1 MIKKTLLKSWL
12 LLLCMVVGVGSA
24 WADEYELYS
33 GAITEGD
40 YIVYYNGYAMNTTV
54 ENGRLGYVTVTPSND
69 IITTDNSAIVWHI
82 AASGDYWTLY
92 NADANAYAAGTGAKN
107 KAQMLADGTEDKAL
121 WTVSGTSTYEFVNKA
136 NTAAKVNANL
146 RNNGTYGFA
155 CYATGTGGALS
166 LYKKKAVVKTDP
178 TIIFNNGSVRVGQ
191 DLDLSTLFE
200 SNSTGAVT
208 YSITDGES
216 YASLDGNTLTGVA
229 EGSVT
234 VKAEQDAAG
243 NYNAG
248 EASATITV
256 NAALALSS
264 IAITTAPTKTIYTE
278 GETFDP
284 TGMVVTATYSDSS
297 TDDVT
302 ASCSFSP
309 STALTTSDTEI
320 TVSYTENAVEKTT
333 TQAITVNALPKYT
346 VTFADD
352 SSTETQ
358 TSYGASVTLPSRSE
372 TAGYAFAGW
381 SETNVTEETTT
392 DPGIIPAGSYTPT
405 ANITLYPVYTKTEGG
420 SAPSAFAVGDTGN
433 YAIVAE
439 DNGEYYALPTNPT
452 VNSGKITAQEIT
464 VSEIDDVKFV
474 TPENAT
480 GFIWTIAEATNGYTI
495 SDGSNYIYHSNG
507 GASGT
512 NLAYGDLTTYTWSFT
527 ADEGGYI
534 KMASMSGST
543 TNGRGLLFNSN
554 NKAIGGYALSNWDNS
569 SYCKTMILPIANA
582 GTTYYWSAPVA
593 AAVARP
599 TIEVAENP
607 FMFSTTA
614 TITCET
620 EGAAIKYSFDS
631 ETWYNYTEALTIT
644 ETTTLYAKA
653 VKDENE
659 STVASVEI
667 TKNLATPTVAIDAT
681 GITNTN
687 VFDGTEAG
695 SLAATV
701 TYNEK
706 AVEGAV
712 VTWSGNNDE
721 VATIDA
727 GTGAVTLVAAG
738 TVTFTATYA
747 GNSDYAEKTA
757 TYEMTVTN
765 TDPNAP
771 GTENNPYTVA
781 QALENTPASGT
792 SANVYIRG
800 IVSAFYKTSI
810 TGDGTNYRYYIS
822 DDGTTTNQMLVYR
835 GKGLN
840 NVAFSAADD
849 LLLGDVVTIVGG
861 LTTYNTTKEVASG
874 NYIVSLVRKPAA
886 PEFSVAEG
894 EYASTQTVELTAAEG
909 ATIYYTLDGT
919 DPTTESSVYSEALTI
934 EETTTLKAI
943 AVKDEMSSDVATATY
958 TINKA
963 PFITVAET
971 AIEAEAAGKDGTIEV
986 TYNNMTQDEFVADV
1000 VYCDAEG
1007 NEVTDATYGW
1017 IIASI
1022 NEQTNNI
1029 DYLIEENTS
1038 TEARTAY
1045 IKVYALYD
1053 DDDYFSDIITF
1064 TQAGMV
1070 VDYATLPFEYDGN
1083 ATGEL
1088 PTGLT
1093 QEGLGTKTYAN
1104 SPKIGFDT
1112 TGDELVLKINEA
1124 PVSLFF
1130 DIKGNGFSDGTF
1142 TVQTSVDGVDYT
1154 DLKAYTDLG
1163 ATQTEIFNLNAD
1175 VRYIKWIY
1183 TEKVNG
1189 NVGMGNIKVIKDAS
1203 IVISDAKYATF
1214 SSTLATNFSETGIT
1228 VYTAKV
1234 NGNYVTLTKVEDG
1247 IVPANTG
1254 VVLYSETAKTYE
1266 VPFTTTENSLE
1277 DNDLLISDGNVEGDG
1292 STIFALA
1299 NKKQGVGFYR
1309 VAEGVAVPAG
1319 TPYLTIEAAA
1329 REFFGFGSETTSI
1342 NGALSIKNG
1351 ASVDAPVY
1359 NLNGQRILK
1368 PAKGLYIV
1376 NGKKTVIK

>member
-24 WADEYELYS
+24 WAADGDTHDFAQDFSQLLNNNASISPINIDAQNYSVKKVVVSYRYNKTITNAVTVEVSVGGTSWGSQYVNGTGKDYTTLEFGGDATEGAIKITFTNNAGDGTGKGTFYVNNVRLVEGASSGGSSAVATTTAIDATGITNTDIYS
-33 GAITEGD
+33 GTAAGSLS
-40 YIVYYNGYAMNTTV
+40 AA
-54 ENGRLGYVTVTPSND
+54 VTVTEGGE
-69 IITTDNSAIVWHI
+69 AIDGATVTW
-82 AASGDYWTLY
+82 SGDNDGVATI
-92 NADANAYAAGTGAKN
+92 NA
-107 KAQMLADGTEDKAL
+107 
-121 WTVSGTSTYEFVNKA
+121 
-136 NTAAKVNANL
+136 
-146 RNNGTYGFA
+146 
-155 CYATGTGGALS
+155 
-166 LYKKKAVVKTDP
+166 
-178 TIIFNNGSVRVGQ
+178 
-191 DLDLSTLFE
+191 
-200 SNSTGAVT
+200 STGAVT
-208 YSITDGES
+208 LVAAGTVTFTATYAGVEDEYQSSSDTYELTVTDSTPLPTYTVTFG
-216 YASLDGNTLTGVA
+216 D

-234 VKAEQDAAG
+234 QETPGAE
-243 NYNAG
+243 
-248 EASATITV
+248 
-256 NAALALSS
+256 
-264 IAITTAPTKTIYTE
+264 
-278 GETFDP
+278 
-284 TGMVVTATYSDSS
+284 
-297 TDDVT
+297 
-302 ASCSFSP
+302 
-309 STALTTSDTEI
+309 
-320 TVSYTENAVEKTT
+320 
-333 TQAITVNALPKYT
+333 
-346 VTFADD
+346 
-352 SSTETQ
+352 
-358 TSYGASVTLPSRSE
+358 VTLPSRSE
-372 TAGYAFAGW
+372 KAGYAFAGW

-439 DNGEYYALPTNPT
+439 DNGKYYALPTNPT
-452 VNSGKITAQEIT
+452 VNSGKIAAQAIT

-474 TPENAT
+474 TPANAT
-480 GFIWTIAEATNGYTI
+480 GFTWTIAEATNGYTI

-593 AAVARP
+593 AAVERP
-599 TIEVAENP
+599 EIVVAQNP
-607 FMFSTTA
+607 FTISTTV

-620 EGAAIKYSFDS
+620 ENAAIKYSFDGK
-631 ETWYNYTEALTIT
+631 TWNDYSSPFAIDA
-644 ETTTLYAKA
+644 TTTIYAKA
-653 VKDENE
+653 IKEEKE
-659 STVASVEI
+659 STVATVTA
-667 TKNLATPTVAIDAT
+667 TKSLIVPTVNIDNS
-681 GITNTN
+681 GITNTD
-687 VFDGTEAG
+687 VYVGTEAG

-701 TYNEK
+701 IYEE
-706 AVEGAV
+706 AVPGAV

-721 VATIDA
+721 VATINA
-727 GTGAVTLVAAG
+727 ETGVVTLVAAG

-765 TDPNAP
+765 SDPNVP

-781 QALENTPASGT
+781 EIIDFIETLGGET
-792 SANVYIRG
+792 SAEVFVKG
-800 IVSAFYKTSI
+800 IISQIDSYNSKYSSI
-810 TGDGTNYRYYIS
+810 TYWIS
-822 DDGTTTNQMLVYR
+822 DDGTTTTQFECYSGL
-835 GKGLN
+835 GLN
-840 NVAFSAADD
+840 SAKFSSIND
-849 LLLGDVVTIVGG
+849 LQLGDEVVVAGTAKKYGDVYEFN
-861 LTTYNTTKEVASG
+861 YN
-874 NYIVSLVRKPAA
+874 NYIVSLVRVEKPVA
-886 PEFSVAEG
+886 PTFSVAEG
-894 EYASTQTVELTAAEG
+894 TYTESQSVELSTTTEE
-909 ATIYYTLDGT
+909 ATIYYTTNGDE
-919 DPTTESSVYSEALTI
+919 PTTESTEYTEAIVVT
-934 EETTTLKAI
+934 ETTTIKAI
-943 AVKDEMSSDVATATY
+943 AVKNDVASDVATATY
-958 TINKA
+958 TINTT
-963 PFITVAET
+963 PFVTVAQT

-986 TYNNMTQDEFVADV
+986 TYNNMTQDEFAADV

-1022 NEQTNNI
+1022 NKQTNNI

-1124 PVSLFF
+1124 PGSLFF
-1130 DIKGNGFSDGTF
+1130 DIKGNSFSEGTF

-1175 VRYIKWIY
+1175 VRYIKWVY

-1189 NVGMGNIKVIKDAS
+1189 NVALGNIKVSADAAVT
-1203 IVISDAKYATF
+1203 IGAAKYATF
-1214 SSTLATNFSETGIT
+1214 SNNRATDFSKTGIT

-1277 DNDLLISDGNVEGDG
+1277 NNDLLISDGTIDGDG

-1299 NKKQGVGFYR
+1299 NKNQGVGFYR
-1309 VAEGVAVPAG
+1309 VANEVAVPAG
-1319 TPYLTIEAAA
+1319 KPYLQIANAA

-1376 NGKKTVIK
+1376 NGKKAVIK